1 MPSLARIEHLLTLL
15 THPRHLDGISRRIK
29 VLVSELE
36 RLHEARRKLAAS
48 GLQHQQHLDD
58 RKITNGDAASSTV
71 IVPVDTMQKLD
82 TVLPT
87 LSRLDPLIPLV
98 PALLARLNS
107 LASLHA
113 SSNSFAQ
120 DMNTLE
126 SSMKRSQV
134 NTDELKNMLANL
146 ETSFTENASRIEE
159 NFKVV
164 EARMESITQR
174 VEKLSPR

>member
-1 MPSLARIEHLLTLL
+1 
-15 THPRHLDGISRRIK
+15 

-48 GLQHQQHLDD
+48 GLQQQQHLDD
-58 RKITNGDAASSTV
+58 RKITNGDAASST
-71 IVPVDTMQKLD
+71 ITVPVDTMQKLD

-98 PALLARLNS
+98 PALLARLDS

-113 SSNSFAQ
+113 SSNSFTQ
-120 DMNTLE
+120 DMINLE
-126 SSMKRSQV
+126 SGMKRSQV
-134 NTDELKNMLANL
+134 NTDELKNMLGNL
-146 ETSFTENASRIEE
+146 ETSFTENASRIEA

-174 VEKLSPR
+174 VEKLSSR